1 MPYQHAVRLH
11 QELAGVGVANE
22 LHTVP
27 GGGHGGFNREETL
40 AIFETI
46 HQFLAKHGL
55 DK

>member
-1 MPYQHAVRLH
+1 M
-11 QELAGVGVANE
+11 ANV

-46 HQFLAKHGL
+46 RAFLSDHGL
-55 DK
+55 ASGTATAGRQ